1 MYKKEDKINGE
12 PQTPGVSLIDLNKRG
27 RLTTLRVSKE
37 AEKGDIFITLGNHD
51 PRRNEAKNHI
61 LEVIFK

>member
-1 MYKKEDKINGE
+1 M
-12 PQTPGVSLIDLNKRG
+12 IDLNKRG